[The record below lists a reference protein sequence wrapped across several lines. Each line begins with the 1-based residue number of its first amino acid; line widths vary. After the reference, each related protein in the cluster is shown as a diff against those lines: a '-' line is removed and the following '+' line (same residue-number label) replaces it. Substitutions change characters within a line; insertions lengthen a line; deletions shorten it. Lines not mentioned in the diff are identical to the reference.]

1 MATFYKYADRTA
13 SDYVDWSKIASDLS
27 TTLLEQKKI
36 REDKKDAIDKANRE
50 SYNTIADAPTGE
62 DKTYSDKAI
71 AYSGQA
77 TDQLLMINR
86 LLKSGQMDYKDFL
99 SQRQNIMDD
108 TKTTF
113 DLFKDYQT
121 EFADRNKRLNDGTSH
136 SLEQFAFASAE
147 GYGNMNEYDFI
158 VDPTT
163 SRVYLGKMNKGKD
176 GVPVLDKNPANY
188 APVQSLK
195 ARIKT
200 KIDKFDTDAALKKGV
215 DMMGKEI
222 QATKKY
228 GRIDYFGD
236 ITKRKAT
243 GEEGVIVGDYL
254 KAEDLYISSLTNSPI
269 NTASVLT
276 QYLKNSPEGKEYRY
290 TWDKAEAEADKT
302 NTLIYVEQNTG
313 GGLTPHLNDKQTE
326 VAKEAL
332 KARFRIML
340 DREHKIDAVNEP
352 TPTKS
357 STSIDD
363 LSKKKQIEY
372 NSELV
377 YNLRNGS
384 ESQKKTAA
392 GAMVG
397 LSEGAITN
405 IDTDDPKGAKIYYAD
420 GREMFIDYSDNLQLF
435 ADQLSNVTG
444 NQDFAIAVN
453 MTGLG
458 GYNAAP
464 TTYQVSAEKPMT
476 TSTADMASLLN
487 PDNKTFTEIHSV
499 FKEELEKGWYDT
511 DESINNN
518 LFGIAKRSIKALPAE
533 VRKTAQISKGVKN
546 GIHYTTISI
555 PKRGTI
561 NIPAS
566 QDEDT
571 NDFMEAALV
580 SFFDAAARGR
590 TYSPR
595 DYSNIFQENEW
606 YNNAFNTVNAVGAT
620 KPSGTTKKKSGA
632 DF

>member
-1 MATFYKYADRTA
+1 MATFYKYAERTA

-36 REDKKDAIDKANRE
+36 REDKKDAIEKSNRE
-50 SYNTIADAPTGE
+50 SYNTIADSPTGE

-121 EFADRNKRLNDGTSH
+121 EFADKNKRLNDGTSH

-228 GRIDYFGD
+228 GRIDYFAD
-236 ITKRKAT
+236 ITKRKAS
-243 GEEGVIVGDYL
+243 GEEGAIVGDYL

-290 TWDKAEAEADKT
+290 TWDKAEADADKT

-313 GGLTPHLNDKQTE
+313 GGLVPHLNDKQTE

-352 TPTKS
+352 TPTIKTPS
-357 STSIDD
+357 LEDQTKTGTI
-363 LSKKKQIEY
+363 KY
-372 NSELV
+372 NANLV

-384 ESQKKTAA
+384 ETEKKSAA
-392 GAMVG
+392 AAMMG
-397 LSEGAITN
+397 LSQGNITN
-405 IDTDDPKGAKIYYAD
+405 MDTTNPKGVTVYYAD
-420 GREMFIDYSDNLQLF
+420 GRKTFIDYSDNLQLF
-435 ADQLSNVTG
+435 SDQLSNVTG
-444 NQDFAIAVN
+444 NQDFAISVK
-453 MTGLG
+453 MTNTG
-458 GYNAAP
+458 GFNAPP
-464 TTYQVSAEKPMT
+464 TTHVVNVDKPMLA
-476 TSTADMASLLN
+476 STADMASLLN
-487 PDNKTFTEIHSV
+487 SDNKTFSEIHTV
-499 FKEELEKGWYDT
+499 FKNDLEKGWYDT

-518 LFGIAKRSIKALPAE
+518 LQGIAKKSLKALPAE
-533 VRKTAQISKGVKN
+533 IRKTVKIGKGVKN
-546 GIHYTTISI
+546 GINYTTITI
-555 PKRGTI
+555 PKRGSI

-566 QDEDT
+566 QNEDN
-571 NDFMEAALV
+571 NDYMEAALV
-580 SFFDAAARGR
+580 SFFDAAASGN
-590 TYSPR
+590 TYNPK
-595 DYSNIFQENEW
+595 DNIDLFKDNEW
-606 YNNAFNTVNAVGAT
+606 YYNAFNTVNGGGAT
-620 KPSGTTKKKSGA
+620 KSSGTTNKKSGA